1 MIGLKENEIK
11 IQLALIEDLKKII
24 EQKKTQID
32 VLNEEIDLLTKN
44 CDKLNILV
52 SSGSFK
58 TAASLLDAET
68 AALKSKPNFKNLEYT
83 KKIFSKSKELLSVL
97 QFENNTISIRFPN
110 PEIVRITEE
119 KYIEEFVKPTLM
131 KLKMT
136 EEELTTQLTRK
147 KYNNH
152 EIIETISLQN
162 VKSYESFE
170 FITKAVETLTNK

>member
-1 MIGLKENEIK
+1 MKEKEIK
-11 IQLALIEDLKKII
+11 NLLDLIEDLKKII
-24 EQKKTQID
+24 EQKKAQID
-32 VLNEEIDLLTKN
+32 VLNEEIDLLSKN
-44 CDKLNILV
+44 SDKLNILI

-68 AALKSKPNFKNLEYT
+68 AAFKSKSNFKNLEYT

-119 KYIEEFVKPTLM
+119 KYIEGFVKPTLM
-131 KLKMT
+131 ELKKT
-136 EEELTTQLTRK
+136 EVELTTQLTRK

-152 EIIETISLQN
+152 EFIETISLEN
-162 VKSYESFE
+162 VKSYETFE
-170 FITKAVETLTNK
+170 HITKAVEILTNK

>member
-1 MIGLKENEIK
+1 MKENEIK

-24 EQKKTQID
+24 EQKKNQID

-44 CDKLNILV
+44 CDKLNILI

-68 AALKSKPNFKNLEYT
+68 AALKSKPNFNNLEYT

-97 QFENNTISIRFPN
+97 QFENNTISIRFPR
-110 PEIVRITEE
+110 PDIVKITEE
-119 KYIEEFVKPTLM
+119 KYIEFVKSTLIS
-131 KLKMT
+131 LKNK
-136 EEELTTQLTRK
+136 EENLTIHLTRK
-147 KYNNH
+147 KYNNY
-152 EIIETISLQN
+152 EFIETISLQN

-170 FITKAVETLTNK
+170 YITKAVEILTNK

>member
-1 MIGLKENEIK
+1 MKENEIK

-44 CDKLNILV
+44 CDKLNILI

-68 AALKSKPNFKNLEYT
+68 AALKSKPNFNNLEYT

-119 KYIEEFVKPTLM
+119 KYIEFVKSILIS
-131 KLKMT
+131 LKIK
-136 EEELTTQLTRK
+136 EKELTTNLTRK
-147 KYNNH
+147 KFNNH
-152 EIIETISLQN
+152 EFIETISLQN

-170 FITKAVETLTNK
+170 FITKAVEILTNK